1 MIQTDEKSGDRWLRN
16 YPNATVFSLLGGMAV
31 VIILAIVFFAIAR
44 PHPAEQGK
52 PSTSSPNQPTQSA
65 QP

>member
-1 MIQTDEKSGDRWLRN
+1 MIPTDETSGDRWLRN
-16 YPNATVFSLLGGMAV
+16 YPNTVVFSLLGGMAA
-31 VIILAIVFFAIAR
+31 VILLAIVFFAVVR
-44 PHPAEQGK
+44 PHPAEPGK